1 MHSCS
6 IVTVSLER
14 IMKSRFLAAL
24 VIAASVTSPVFAGTD
39 TSGLTRAQVRAELA
53 QLRAAGYDQSR
64 GEDANY
70 PAEIQAAEARLAAQ
84 CGDASYGGVATA
96 GASSAGVPKTARHL
110 DNDGMQPIYFGQ

>member
-1 MHSCS
+1 
-6 IVTVSLER
+6 
-14 IMKSRFLAAL
+14 MKSRFLAVL

-39 TSGLTRAQVRAELA
+39 TSGLTRAQVHAELA
-53 QLRAAGYDQSR
+53 QLRAVGYDQSR

-84 CGDASYGGVATA
+84 RGDASYGGFAEA
-96 GASSAGVPKTARHL
+96 GSPSAGVPKTARHL